1 MQEGE
6 VAVYV
11 TAMFSCVF
19 EILCVPPCVPP
30 TCVSLPPC
38 VTGSN
43 SGHQAWCLSP
53 LSHFSGLPFF
63 LFIFEDFVAVFI
75 FSQEKS
81 KDESQV

>member
-19 EILCVPPCVPP
+19 EILCVPPTACDQ
-30 TCVSLPPC
+30 
-38 VTGSN
+38 GSN

-63 LFIFEDFVAVFI
+63 LFMFEDFVAVYF
-75 FSQEKS
+75 FTREK
-81 KDESQV
+81 